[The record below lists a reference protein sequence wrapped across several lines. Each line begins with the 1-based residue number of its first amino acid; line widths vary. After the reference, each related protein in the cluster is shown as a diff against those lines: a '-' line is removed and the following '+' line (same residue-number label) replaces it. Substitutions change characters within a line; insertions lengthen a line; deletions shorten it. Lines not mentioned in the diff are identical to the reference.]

1 MSIRSWRRI
10 ASLSVFF
17 ALWQLVAGHVLPL
30 WSHNAATLLPP
41 PSGVVHAFIDLVR
54 TGAITTDIAASL
66 ERIVV
71 GFAIAACVGVF
82 AGAVMGWWPFVG
94 RLFDPLIDFL
104 RPIPPMAWIP
114 IALLWFGIGNTQNIF
129 IIVLGALYPII
140 LNTYTGVRDVDR
152 NLIWAAQTL
161 GGKRRQ
167 ILREIVLPGAFPL
180 ILLGMRIGLGVGWM
194 ALVAAELVGA
204 SSGLGFRI
212 EDSRNLL
219 FTERV
224 LLGMV
229 LIGALG
235 FAMDQLMRAAQR
247 ALVR

>member
-1 MSIRSWRRI
+1 MRSWRRF
-10 ASLSVFF
+10 ASLCVFF
-17 ALWQLVAGHVLPL
+17 ALWQIVAGYALPSL
-30 WSHNAATLLPP
+30 SHNAATLLPP
-41 PSGVVHAFIDLVR
+41 PSGVVRAFIDLVR
-54 TGAITTDIAASL
+54 TGAITSDIAASL
-66 ERIVV
+66 ERIVI
-71 GFAIAACVGVF
+71 GFAIAACIGVF
-82 AGAVMGWWPFVG
+82 AGAAMGWWPLVG

-114 IALLWFGIGNTQNIF
+114 IALLWFGIGNIQNIF
-129 IIVLGALYPII
+129 IIVLGAVYPII
-140 LNTYTGVRDVDR
+140 LNTYTGVRDIDR

-167 ILREIVLPGAFPL
+167 ILLEIVLPGALPL

-235 FAMDQLMRAAQR
+235 FAIDPIMRALQR
-247 ALVR
+247 AVVR